1 MFQIIP
7 SDKISLVSVFVSKL
21 VPIDR
26 KILWEIN
33 SACKLEMEIRRT
45 LEEQCPLGAILRV
58 PTSTNFANTQV
69 YQNAGNLFRDFD
81 SKIRYRNWKKKKI
94 KSSSVLFFFDLYEG
108 KEENMATVSV
118 NILEVFYRDDW
129 RSGLN
134 IANCQSNFRFFPFF
148 SFYKIEKIDYLM
160 FIYFIS
166 LKIVFWNI

>member
-7 SDKISLVSVFVSKL
+7 SDKIPLVSVFVSKL

-81 SKIRYRNWKKKKI
+81 SKIRYRNWKKKKNKI
-94 KSSSVLFFFDLYEG
+94 LFRSLLLWFIRGERRKYGDSQCEYIGSLLSRWLEIRFEYCQLSIEFSLFSFLFFL
-108 KEENMATVSV
+108 
-118 NILEVFYRDDW
+118 
-129 RSGLN
+129 
-134 IANCQSNFRFFPFF
+134 
-148 SFYKIEKIDYLM
+148 
-160 FIYFIS
+160 
-166 LKIVFWNI
+166 

>member
-1 MFQIIP
+1 MSPRCHLESANFHEFRKY
-7 SDKISLVSVFVSKL
+7 SGVSKRWEFVSRFRFEDTISKL
-21 VPIDR
+21 
-26 KILWEIN
+26 
-33 SACKLEMEIRRT
+33 
-45 LEEQCPLGAILRV
+45 
-58 PTSTNFANTQV
+58 
-69 YQNAGNLFRDFD
+69 
-81 SKIRYRNWKKKKI
+81 KKKNKI
-94 KSSSVLFFFDLYEG
+94 KSPSVLFFFDLYEG